1 MDYEVSVVQAEA
13 RPTAVI
19 PAATTWAQFPALWR
33 ELSGEVW
40 ACLRAGGVQRGCRN
54 VMVYLDD
61 TPSVEI
67 GVELPAPCPL
77 TGRIVASHLPS
88 GRAATTTHR
97 GPYSELGAA
106 HDAVHAW
113 CAANGERISRV
124 RWEVYGPDEPV
135 PWVRVSWLL
144 DH

>member
-1 MDYEVSVVQAEA
+1 MDYPERGDRRRAA
-13 RPTAVI
+13 GPAHRPSRRLTPAV
-19 PAATTWAQFPALWR
+19 
-33 ELSGEVW
+33 
-40 ACLRAGGVQRGCRN
+40 RAGGH
-54 VMVYLDD
+54 DH
-61 TPSVEI
+61 P
-67 GVELPAPCPL
+67 P
-77 TGRIVASHLPS
+77 
-88 GRAATTTHR
+88 RALL
-97 GPYSELGAA
+97 ELGAA